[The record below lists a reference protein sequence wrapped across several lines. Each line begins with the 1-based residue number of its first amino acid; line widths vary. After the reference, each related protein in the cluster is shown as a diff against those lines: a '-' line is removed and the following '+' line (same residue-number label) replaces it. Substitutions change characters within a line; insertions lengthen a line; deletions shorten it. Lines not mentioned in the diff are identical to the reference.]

1 MFKTVWPS
9 LTKSTEI
16 YAFSIVYKTCFH
28 IHISYDDTSL
38 MSVFLTG
45 WKDLRRLWSVP
56 YNIHGD
62 ILHGLSG
69 DIPIFDEICKRS
81 LHCIVTCLHHSCDLI
96 RFFAWH
102 GITGARGTS
111 LFGRNV
117 NTCSVRYN
125 FTVSEFLAG
134 IVDVNAVVRQ
144 YCNTETKDRV

>member
-1 MFKTVWPS
+1 M
-9 LTKSTEI
+9 
-16 YAFSIVYKTCFH
+16 TC
-28 IHISYDDTSL
+28 IAWQK
-38 MSVFLTG
+38 G
-45 WKDLRRLWSVP
+45 LRRIWSVP
-56 YNIHGD
+56 YNTNGD

-81 LHCIVTCLHHSCDLI
+81 LHFIVNCLHHSCDLI

-117 NTCSVRYN
+117 NTCSVWYN

-134 IVDVNAVVRQ
+134 IVDVNAVVIS
-144 YCNTETKDRV
+144 YHIIS